1 MTEYIQ
7 QKLNDSKLA
16 RWSVLVLISFTMF
29 CAYFITDVM
38 APLMDALGTEFGWTA
53 FDFGI
58 FNFSYMWI
66 NVFLF
71 MLIIGGMVLD
81 KIGVRMTGVLACITM
96 VIGCFLKY
104 YAVANPDAFSGEIW
118 GIKAQLFVACI
129 GFAIFAC
136 GLEMAGITATKA
148 IARWFTGHEMALA
161 MGLQVAV
168 ARIGTTLALSAAL
181 PLAKYFGS
189 LSTPILMGLAG
200 LTIGLISFLVFCV
213 MDKKLEKSMDAI
225 DEEPSEPFKVSD
237 IWIVVKNK
245 GFWLLALMCVLFYS
259 AVFPFLKY
267 AVSLMTNKYNVDPEL
282 AGSIPAMLPIGAI
295 FLTPLFGG
303 IYDKIGRGVTLMITG
318 ALLLTVVHLLFAMPL
333 LNVWWFAAFLMILL
347 GIAFSLVPSAMWPS
361 VPKIIPQNQLGT
373 AYGMIFWVQN
383 IGLGGVPLLI
393 GWVLSKFCIIGEEIE
408 MVEVT
413 KNGITEMVE
422 KTVIFYDYTL
432 PMIIFAC
439 FGVLALFVAFLLKR
453 EDAKKGYGLEKPN
466 ISK

>member
-1 MTEYIQ
+1 MTTYIK
-7 QKLNDSKLA
+7 QKLNDSPVA
-16 RWSVLVLISFTMF
+16 RWSVLVFISFTMF

-38 APLMDALGTEFGWTA
+38 APLMDKLGEEFSWSA
-53 FDFGI
+53 ADFGM

-71 MLIIGGMVLD
+71 MLIIGGMILD
-81 KIGVRMTGVLACITM
+81 KVGVRLMGIISCITM
-96 VIGCFLKY
+96 LIGCFIKY
-104 YAVANPDAFSGEIW
+104 YAVANPDLFVGETF
-118 GIKAQLFVACI
+118 GMKTQLFVACI

-168 ARIGTTLALSAAL
+168 ARIGTALALSAAL
-181 PLAKYFGS
+181 PLANAFGS
-189 LSTPILMGLAG
+189 LSTPILLGLVG
-200 LTIGLISFLVFCV
+200 LTIGLISFMVFCV
-213 MDKKLEKSMDAI
+213 MDKKLEKSMDAVK
-225 DEEPSEPFKVSD
+225 EEAEEPFKVSD
-237 IWIVVKNK
+237 ILLIIKNR

-267 AVSLMTNKYNVDPEL
+267 AVSLMTNKYNVPEDL
-282 AGSIPAMLPIGAI
+282 AGTIPAMLPIGAI

-303 IYDKIGRGVTLMITG
+303 IYDKIGKGVTLMMSG
-318 ALLLTVVHLLFAMPL
+318 ALLLVVVHFLFAMPL

-373 AYGMIFWVQN
+373 AYGLIFWVQN
-383 IGLGGVPLLI
+383 IGLGAVPLLI
-393 GWVLSKFCIIGEEIE
+393 GWVLEKFCITGTK
-408 MVEVT
+408 VEVIEVV
-413 KNGITEMVE
+413 KNGVPEMQEKIITL
-422 KTVIFYDYTL
+422 YNYSL
-432 PMIIFAC
+432 PMLIFAV
-439 FGVLALFVAFLLKR
+439 FGVLALFVAYLLKR

-466 ISK
+466 IKE